1 MASQFGVRAGTGRCH
16 QFWKA
21 FEECMDTTTT
31 GTECR
36 LIREDYIECLH
47 HKKEFARAAQVEAA
61 RELKASGGGDDHGHG
76 H

>member
-1 MASQFGVRAGTGRCH
+1 MAGDGHDQTHGDVMRWDGCGGCGCR
-16 QFWKA
+16 
-21 FEECMDTTTT
+21 TTT